1 MDFVETSSV
10 PPPPPSAVPSS
21 AANKPKRPN
30 VLRLNGRGGGHSTD
44 LDQKDALLK
53 SPASSADT
61 TTAVVVDD
69 PAETNGQIVSNAA
82 PKISR

>member
-10 PPPPPSAVPSS
+10 PSPPPAAPSS

-30 VLRLNGRGGGHSTD
+30 VLRLNGRSGGHGTD

-53 SPASSADT
+53 SPASSMDT
-61 TTAVVVDD
+61 ATAVVVDD
-69 PAETNGQIVSNAA
+69 PAETNGQLDSVAA
-82 PKISR
+82 PKSSR